1 MVRRAGAATQA
12 SAMLAP
18 YLPIHTK
25 PIHWRH
31 AIVSTRGTNLQGKA
45 RQLLAITALGRERP
59 ETALRLTRSISD
71 AGCNILESRMT
82 FLGAEFAIMLLIDG
96 SWDAV
101 ARLEHGFARMER
113 DLGVRLLSSR
123 TEARP
128 PMLDRI
134 PYAVDSVCLDQ
145 PGIVHHLVD
154 FFVGG
159 DISVAEL
166 TTRTYPAIHTGAPM
180 LSVQMAVNIPAE
192 MHIGTLREHFTE
204 FCDRF
209 NLDAVLEPIK
219 S

>member
-1 MVRRAGAATQA
+1 MG
-12 SAMLAP
+12 
-18 YLPIHTK
+18 H
-25 PIHWRH
+25 
-31 AIVSTRGTNLQGKA
+31 
-45 RQLLAITALGRERP
+45 ERP
-59 ETALRLTRSISD
+59 ETVLRLIRSITD

-82 FLGAEFAIMLLIDG
+82 FLGAEFAMLLLIDG

-101 ARLEHGFARMER
+101 ARFEQSVGRLER
-113 DLGVRLLSSR
+113 DLGVRLMTDR
-123 TEARP
+123 AEART

-134 PYAVDSVCLDQ
+134 PYAVDAVCLDQ
-145 PGIVHHLVD
+145 AGIVHHLVD
-154 FFVGG
+154 FFVAG

-166 TTRTYPAIHTGAPM
+166 TTRTYQALHTGAPM
-180 LSVQMAVNIPAE
+180 LSVQMAVNIPAD